1 MNISCIDVLKLR
13 TYELSLSSV
22 HKYLLSLRFS
32 LLSIELYKLS
42 EQQCYWNN
50 GFNSML
56 MRIPPP
62 YVFAGASKIY
72 TDFPPV
78 NLSKIAI
85 NLVLTLYIDTCIFLT
100 SWSDGIIFL
109 Q

>member
-62 YVFAGASKIY
+62 TYLQGPLRSTQI
-72 TDFPPV
+72 FP
-78 NLSKIAI
+78 L
-85 NLVLTLYIDTCIFLT
+85 
-100 SWSDGIIFL
+100 
-109 Q
+109 